1 VKGAGVQ
8 RRHFRRYETIV
19 QVLVRHGFLYVV
31 DTLGLGPLVGA
42 AGRLAHGRGAAGRNV
57 DANWAERVTEVLT
70 ELGPTFVKLGQLA
83 STRTD
88 ILPAELVAAL
98 ESLQDAV
105 PPFGFATVNRILHS
119 AWGEEPAQVVE
130 LDPTPL
136 AAASIGQVHTGRL
149 PGGSAV
155 VVKVRRPGIVPQAR
169 TDFEILANLAELA
182 ERRTEWGRRYGLT
195 LLVEE
200 LVHTMEDEMDFTM
213 EGRYTDQARRQASDQ
228 VLIPA
233 VHWQW
238 TRPDVLMV
246 ERLEGIK
253 ILTGASIRDAGLDPA
268 RLAALAVETM
278 FRQIF
283 VDGFFHADPHPGNV
297 HAAADG
303 RLIMLDWGMVG
314 HLSPPMRTRSV
325 DLLLGMVQRRA
336 DRVVTALLRMGVVDQ
351 AVDRDRLTRD
361 VERLRRRYYETSL
374 ASFSLGQALT
384 DLFGLAARYRIRI
397 PGEYALVAKT
407 AVTLDGLVRRLDPRG
422 SLVEYGRRLAP
433 ELIWSRY
440 GPQYW
445 RDRLLDDVQRWEQV
459 LEDLPESTERL
470 LDRIQRGELHILLEH
485 KNLDG
490 IMAHWERLANR
501 LGLSWLLG
509 AVIVGS
515 ALVLQPGRLL
525 DLAGIPVGE
534 YAFVAA
540 VGLALWVVIGAI
552 RRGRL

>member
-1 VKGAGVQ
+1 
-8 RRHFRRYETIV
+8 
-19 QVLVRHGFLYVV
+19 
-31 DTLGLGPLVGA
+31 
-42 AGRLAHGRGAAGRNV
+42 
-57 DANWAERVTEVLT
+57 
-70 ELGPTFVKLGQLA
+70 
-83 STRTD
+83 
-88 ILPAELVAAL
+88 
-98 ESLQDAV
+98 
-105 PPFGFATVNRILHS
+105 
-119 AWGEEPAQVVE
+119 
-130 LDPTPL
+130 
-136 AAASIGQVHTGRL
+136 
-149 PGGSAV
+149 
-155 VVKVRRPGIVPQAR
+155 
-169 TDFEILANLAELA
+169 
-182 ERRTEWGRRYGLT
+182 
-195 LLVEE
+195 
-200 LVHTMEDEMDFTM
+200 MEDEMDFTM

-233 VHWQW
+233 VHWRW

-253 ILTGASIRDAGLDPA
+253 IVTGASIREAGLDPA

-314 HLSPPMRTRSV
+314 HLSPPMRARSV

-534 YAFVAA
+534 YAFLAA
-540 VGLALWVVIGAI
+540 VALALWVVIGAI